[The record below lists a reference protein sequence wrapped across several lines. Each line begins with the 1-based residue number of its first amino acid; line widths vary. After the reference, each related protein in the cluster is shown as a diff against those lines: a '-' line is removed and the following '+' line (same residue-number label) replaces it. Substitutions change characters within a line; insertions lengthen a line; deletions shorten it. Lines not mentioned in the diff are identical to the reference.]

1 MRRASMYDVALLSLV
16 HDRGKLVA
24 AIAGV
29 SLAATLL
36 LVQVGLFVAFLDTSS
51 AIVRRIGG
59 DVWVMARGTEVVD
72 NGEALAAGSRAAVA
86 ARPCVRSV
94 RGVVISV
101 ATTRKRSGALDFLQI
116 VGVEPSQ
123 RPRVPWVLVRGL
135 PSDLHAPDR
144 VAIDEH
150 DIAKLALPADPIG
163 HGIEVSGRFA
173 IVAALTRGIRS
184 FALYPYLF
192 SEIDT
197 ARHLSGM
204 AEGQAQYWV
213 ADLESIACAP
223 SVIASIRNHP
233 DLDAHTTAEFAKMTE
248 SYWVFGSGAGGALA
262 FCAVFSLL
270 VGSVI
275 VAQTLYSITKEHE
288 KELAT
293 LKAMG
298 ATPTELVTFVATQAA
313 ALAAVGGAIGASL
326 AALLGSVLSTQG
338 IAVTL
343 DGPVFAVG
351 AVAVVGMC
359 ALAGVPSVQ
368 RVLNVEAAEVF
379 Q

>member
-1 MRRASMYDVALLSLV
+1 MHDVALSSLL

-29 SLAATLL
+29 ALAATLL
-36 LVQVGLFVAFLDTSS
+36 LVQVGLFVAFLETSS

-72 NGEALAAGSRAAVA
+72 NGETLSAGSRAAVS
-86 ARPCVRSV
+86 ARACVRSV

-101 ATTRKRSGALDFLQI
+101 ATMRKPSGALDYVQI
-116 VGVEPSQ
+116 VGVEPEQ
-123 RPRVPWVLVRGL
+123 RPLVPWVLARGL
-135 PSDLHAPDR
+135 VSDLRGPGR

-150 DIAKLALPADPIG
+150 DLEKLSLPADPIG
-163 HGIEVSGRFA
+163 HGIEVGGRIA
-173 IVAALTRGIRS
+173 TVAAITHGIRS

-192 SEIDT
+192 AEIDT
-197 ARHLSGM
+197 ARWLAGA

-213 ADLESIACAP
+213 ANLESPACAA
-223 SVIASIRNHP
+223 SVIERIRQYP
-233 DLDAHTTAEFAKMTE
+233 DLDAHTTDAFAHMTE

-270 VGSVI
+270 VGAVI

-298 ATPTELVTFVATQAA
+298 ATPGELVSFVAWQASL
-313 ALAAVGGAIGASL
+313 LAAVGGALGAAL
-326 AALLGSVLSTQG
+326 AAALQVVLSSEG
-338 IAVTL
+338 IALSLSGQVW
-343 DGPVFAVG
+343 AIG

-359 ALAGVPSVQ
+359 VLASVPSVR
-368 RVLNVEAAEVF
+368 RVLTVEAAEVF
-379 Q
+379 R

>member
-1 MRRASMYDVALLSLV
+1 MHDVALSSLL

-29 SLAATLL
+29 ALAATLL
-36 LVQVGLFVAFLDTSS
+36 LVQVGLFVAFLETSS

-72 NGEALAAGSRAAVA
+72 NGETLSAGSRAAIS
-86 ARPCVRSV
+86 ARACVRSV

-101 ATTRKRSGALDFLQI
+101 ATMRKPSGALDYVQI
-116 VGVEPSQ
+116 VGVEREQ
-123 RPRVPWVLVRGL
+123 RPLVPWVLARGL
-135 PSDLHAPDR
+135 VSDLRGPGR

-150 DIAKLALPADPIG
+150 DLEKLALPADPIG
-163 HGIEVSGRFA
+163 HGIEVGGRVA
-173 IVAALTRGIRS
+173 TVAAITHGIRS

-192 SEIDT
+192 AEIDT
-197 ARHLSGM
+197 ARWLSGS

-213 ADLESIACAP
+213 AELESAACAE
-223 SVIASIRNHP
+223 SVIERVRVYP
-233 DLDAHTTAEFAKMTE
+233 DLDAHTTGEFASMTE
-248 SYWVFGSGAGGALA
+248 RYWVFGSGAGGALA

-270 VGSVI
+270 VGAVI

-298 ATPTELVTFVATQAA
+298 ATPGELVAFVAWQASL
-313 ALAAVGGAIGASL
+313 LAVAGGAIGATL
-326 AALLGSVLSTQG
+326 AAVLQVVLSSEG
-338 IAVTL
+338 IALSLNAQVWSI
-343 DGPVFAVG
+343 G
-351 AVAVVGMC
+351 AVAVTSMC
-359 ALAGVPSVQ
+359 ALASVPSIR
-368 RVLNVEAAEVF
+368 RVLTVEAAEVF
-379 Q
+379 R

>member
-1 MRRASMYDVALLSLV
+1 MHDVALLSLL

-36 LVQVGLFVAFLDTSS
+36 LVQIGLFVAFLETSS

-72 NGEALAAGSRAAVA
+72 NGETLSAGSRAAIA
-86 ARPCVRSV
+86 SRPCVRSV
-94 RGVVISV
+94 RGVVIAV
-101 ATTRKRSGALDFLQI
+101 TTTRKPSGAQDYVQI
-116 VGVEPSQ
+116 VGVEREQ
-123 RPRVPWVLVRGL
+123 RPLVPWVLALGL
-135 PSDLHAPDR
+135 PADLHAPFR

-150 DIAKLALPADPIG
+150 DITKLALPADPIG
-163 HGIEVSGRFA
+163 HGIEVAGRVA
-173 IVAALTRGIRS
+173 VVAALTHGIRS

-192 SEIDT
+192 AEIET
-197 ARHLSGM
+197 ARQLAGA

-213 ADLESIACAP
+213 AELESAACA
-223 SVIASIRNHP
+223 SHVIASVREHG
-233 DLDAHTTAEFAKMTE
+233 DLDAHTTGTFASMTE

-270 VGSVI
+270 VGAVI

-288 KELAT
+288 KELST

-298 ATPTELVTFVATQAA
+298 ATPGELIAFVAWQASLLALVGGGIGTALAA
-313 ALAAVGGAIGASL
+313 ALRSI
-326 AALLGSVLSTQG
+326 LSSEG
-338 IAVTL
+338 IAIAL
-343 DGPVFAVG
+343 DGPVLAIG
-351 AVAVVGMC
+351 ALAVASMC
-359 ALAGVPSVQ
+359 ALASVPSVR
-368 RVLNVEAAEVF
+368 RVLRVEAAEVF
-379 Q
+379 R

>member
-1 MRRASMYDVALLSLV
+1 MHDVALSSLL

-29 SLAATLL
+29 ALAATLL
-36 LVQVGLFVAFLDTSS
+36 LVQIGLFVAFLETSS

-72 NGEALAAGSRAAVA
+72 NGETLSAGSRAAVR
-86 ARPCVRSV
+86 ARACVKTV

-101 ATTRKRSGALDFLQI
+101 ATMRKPSGALDYVQI
-116 VGVEPSQ
+116 VGVERDQ
-123 RPRVPWVLVRGL
+123 RPLVPWALARGL
-135 PSDLHAPDR
+135 PGDLRGPGR

-150 DIAKLALPADPIG
+150 DLEKLALPSDPIG
-163 HGIEVSGRFA
+163 HSIEVGGRVA
-173 IVAALTRGIRS
+173 TVAAITHGIRS

-192 SEIDT
+192 SELDT
-197 ARHLSGM
+197 ARWLAGA

-213 ADLESIACAP
+213 AELESAACAQ
-223 SVIASIRNHP
+223 SVIDGVRRHV
-233 DLDAHTTAEFAKMTE
+233 DLDAHTTDDFARMTE

-270 VGSVI
+270 VGAVI
-275 VAQTLYSITKEHE
+275 VAQTLFSITKEHE

-298 ATPTELVTFVATQAA
+298 ATPAELVAFVGWQASFLALVGGGIGA
-313 ALAAVGGAIGASL
+313 ALASTLQTILSSEGIAIALSPLVWGVGGL
-326 AALLGSVLSTQG
+326 AV
-338 IAVTL
+338 IA
-343 DGPVFAVG
+343 
-351 AVAVVGMC
+351 MC
-359 ALAGVPSVQ
+359 ALASAPSVR
-368 RVLNVEAAEVF
+368 RVLKVEAAEVF
-379 Q
+379 R

>member
-1 MRRASMYDVALLSLV
+1 MHDVALRSLL

-36 LVQVGLFVAFLDTSS
+36 LVQVGLFVAFLETSS

-72 NGEALAAGSRAAVA
+72 NGETLSAGSRAAVL
-86 ARPCVRSV
+86 ARPCVRAV

-101 ATTRKRSGALDFLQI
+101 ATMRKPSGALDYVQI
-116 VGVEPSQ
+116 VGVERDQ
-123 RPRVPWVLVRGL
+123 RPLVPWALARGL
-135 PSDLHAPDR
+135 PADLRGPAR

-150 DIAKLALPADPIG
+150 DLEKLSLPADPLG
-163 HGIEVSGRFA
+163 HGIEVGGRIA
-173 IVAALTRGIRS
+173 VVAALTHGIRS

-192 SEIDT
+192 AELDN
-197 ARHLSGM
+197 ARWLAGI

-213 ADLESIACAP
+213 AELDHAACAA
-223 SVIASIRNHP
+223 SVIQNVRTHP
-233 DLDAHTTAEFAKMTE
+233 DLDAHTTEGFASLTE

-270 VGSVI
+270 VGAVI

-298 ATPTELVTFVATQAA
+298 ATPGELVAFVTWQASLLALVGGALGA
-313 ALAAVGGAIGASL
+313 ALAAALQTILSSEGIALSLDARVWSLGAIA
-326 AALLGSVLSTQG
+326 VL
-338 IAVTL
+338 
-343 DGPVFAVG
+343 
-351 AVAVVGMC
+351 GMC
-359 ALAGVPSVQ
+359 ALASVPSVR
-368 RVLNVEAAEVF
+368 RVLSVEAAEVF
-379 Q
+379 R